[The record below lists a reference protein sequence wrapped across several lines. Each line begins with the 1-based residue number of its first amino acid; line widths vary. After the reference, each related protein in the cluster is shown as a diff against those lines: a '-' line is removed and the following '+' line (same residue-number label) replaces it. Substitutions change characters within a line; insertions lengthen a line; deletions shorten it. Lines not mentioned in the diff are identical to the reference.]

1 MGHLCHIPSTKSSEC
16 KTIRAKVVDDY
27 SDKEFSRQQGSH
39 THKLTISITHAH
51 AVNTKWILW
60 VLKKKYMILK
70 VNRVGVVKGGIRGQD
85 MGVDVIKLYCM
96 HV

>member
-1 MGHLCHIPSTKSSEC
+1 MDFVG
-16 KTIRAKVVDDY
+16 
-27 SDKEFSRQQGSH
+27 F
-39 THKLTISITHAH
+39 
-51 AVNTKWILW
+51 
-60 VLKKKYMILK
+60 KKKYMILK